1 METISIQG
9 KVIHT
14 IYRDDKTRYTVARFR
29 LYELNEKMI
38 TITGYFPEF
47 QSDLLLNLTGIY
59 LDHPRFGMQFQVQHY
74 HRVLPNEPDS
84 IITFLSSP
92 LFPGIGKK
100 FAEAIVER
108 WQEDALN
115 VLKDDPSILK
125 EIKGYTPK
133 KEESIINGLIQY
145 GEDEEA
151 IRFFT
156 TNGLGIRN
164 ILRLDR
170 VYGKDA
176 YRLVKENPYR
186 LIDEVDGIGFKI
198 ADKLALNMGFDW
210 DDPRRLMAGLCAM
223 TMEECMRTGD
233 SYVEFNRLENL
244 FSTQFNDNSLDFS
257 HLLHDAVRQT
267 KLIQIDEK
275 VFHPSQYVSEQYIA
289 HTLKEFPYLELQPI
303 NDDEIITQL
312 DILQRELNIEYDDS
326 QKEAILTFFHSPF
339 TIMTGGPGTGKS
351 TVIGAMIHL
360 WKRLYPSYSLACA
373 APTGRASKR
382 LFELNGVESFTIHSL
397 LKWDLESN
405 TFGMDETNP
414 LSIDCL
420 IIDEFSM
427 VDTWLMSH
435 LLKASQ
441 QVKKILI
448 VGDKDQLPSVAPGQ
462 VLKDLIDCEVFP
474 VISLKHIYRQK
485 EGSDVISLAH
495 QIREQALDFD
505 QFKQDIRWFDC
516 KAMDVKKLVLD
527 VIQQAL
533 LKGYPLQQVQVLA
546 PMYSGL
552 AGIDALNH
560 AIQKFVNPYDENKR
574 ELKVGTQTF
583 RVDDKILQLKN
594 QPNDDV
600 FNGDIGTCV
609 EIVYAREDEL
619 KQNRIIVDFDG
630 RIVEYTSENFIN
642 ITLAY
647 CVSVHKAQGSEYPI
661 VLLPVVSEHRFML
674 QKRLLYTAVTRAS
687 KSLILI
693 GSKQLFIQGTTLNE
707 DVPRKTCLLDYLIT
721 KS

>member
-74 HRVLPNEPDS
+74 HRILPNEPDS

-289 HTLKEFPYLELQPI
+289 HALKEFPYLELQPI